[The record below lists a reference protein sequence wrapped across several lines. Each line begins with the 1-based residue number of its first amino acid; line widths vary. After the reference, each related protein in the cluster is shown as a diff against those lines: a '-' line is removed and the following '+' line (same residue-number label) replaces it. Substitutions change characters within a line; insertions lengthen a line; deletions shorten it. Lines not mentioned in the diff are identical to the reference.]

1 MRNCTAPR
9 MLEVRNFSVSYGAA
23 PAISG
28 VNLAVAAG
36 MLAVVGGPNGAG
48 KSTLIN
54 AIGGLH
60 PPDGGT
66 LSILGK
72 SLTGT
77 PAHRYCDYGIAL
89 VPEGRRLFTG
99 LTVLENLELGSY
111 RADARRKR
119 EETLEE
125 VCTMFPV
132 LKERLAAVAGTL
144 SGGQQQMVAIG
155 RALMA
160 RPKLVLLD
168 EPSLG
173 LAPLVVSA
181 IFETVRLL
189 RESGMAILLVEQ
201 NARAALSLADRAYVL
216 SIGRIVASGAA
227 HELAKD
233 QQIQRSYLGG
243 IEQRDNCAGSVDPWR
258 AHVP

>member
-1 MRNCTAPR
+1 

-23 PAISG
+23 PALSG
-28 VNLAVAAG
+28 VNLVVASG
-36 MLAVVGGPNGAG
+36 MLVVVVGPNGAG

-66 LSILGK
+66 LSIHGK
-72 SLTGT
+72 TLMGT

-111 RADARRKR
+111 RSDARRKR
-119 EETLEE
+119 AESLEQ
-125 VCTMFPV
+125 VCAMFPV

-160 RPKLVLLD
+160 RPKLLLLD

-173 LAPLVVSA
+173 LAPLIVAELFRA
-181 IFETVRLL
+181 IRRINAAGV
-189 RESGMAILLVEQ
+189 AVLLVEQ
-201 NARAALSLADRAYVL
+201 NVAAALDLAHRAYVL
-216 SIGRIVASGAA
+216 EEGRIVARGKPR
-227 HELAKD
+227 ELKA
-233 QQIQRSYLGG
+233 QPHIQRAYLGL
-243 IEQRDNCAGSVDPWR
+243 N
-258 AHVP
+258 

>member
-1 MRNCTAPR
+1 

-36 MLAVVGGPNGAG
+36 MLAVVVGPNGAG

-60 PPDGGT
+60 ASNGGT
-66 LSILGK
+66 LSIHGK

-77 PAHRYCDYGIAL
+77 PPHRYCDHGIAL

-111 RADARRKR
+111 RRDARRKR
-119 EETLEE
+119 TETLDQ

-132 LKERLAAVAGTL
+132 LKERLAAEAGTL

-160 RPKLVLLD
+160 RPKLLLLD

-173 LAPLVVSA
+173 LAPLIVGELFRA
-181 IFETVRLL
+181 IRRINAAGV
-189 RESGMAILLVEQ
+189 AILLVEQ
-201 NARAALSLADRAYVL
+201 NVAAALDIAHRAYVL
-216 SIGRIVASGAA
+216 EEGRIVARGKPR
-227 HELAKD
+227 ELAA
-233 QQIQRSYLGG
+233 QPHIQRAYLGL
-243 IEQRDNCAGSVDPWR
+243 N
-258 AHVP
+258 

>member
-1 MRNCTAPR
+1 

-28 VNLAVAAG
+28 VNLAVASG
-36 MLAVVGGPNGAG
+36 MLVVVVGPNGAG

-60 PPDGGT
+60 PPDGGS
-66 LSILGK
+66 LSIYGK
-72 SLTGT
+72 SLMGT

-160 RPKLVLLD
+160 RPKLLLLD

-173 LAPLVVSA
+173 LAPLIVAELFRA
-181 IFETVRLL
+181 IRRINAAGV
-189 RESGMAILLVEQ
+189 AVLLVEQ
-201 NARAALSLADRAYVL
+201 NVAAALNLAHRAYVL
-216 SIGRIVASGAA
+216 EEGRIVAKGKPR
-227 HELAKD
+227 ELAA
-233 QQIQRSYLGG
+233 QPHIQRAYLGL
-243 IEQRDNCAGSVDPWR
+243 
-258 AHVP
+258 H

>member
-1 MRNCTAPR
+1 

-36 MLAVVGGPNGAG
+36 MLVVVVGPNGAG

-60 PPDGGT
+60 PPNGGT
-66 LSILGK
+66 LSIHGK

-77 PAHRYCDYGIAL
+77 PPHRYCDYGIAL

-119 EETLEE
+119 AASLEE

-160 RPKLVLLD
+160 RPKLLLLD

-173 LAPLVVSA
+173 LAPVIVSELFRA
-181 IFETVRLL
+181 IRRINAAGV
-189 RESGMAILLVEQ
+189 AVLLVEQ
-201 NARAALSLADRAYVL
+201 NVAAALDIAHRAYVL
-216 SIGRIVASGAA
+216 EEGRIVARGKPR
-227 HELAKD
+227 ELAA
-233 QQIQRSYLGG
+233 QPHIQRAYLGL
-243 IEQRDNCAGSVDPWR
+243 N
-258 AHVP
+258 

>member
-1 MRNCTAPR
+1 

-36 MLAVVGGPNGAG
+36 MLAVVVGPNGAG
-48 KSTLIN
+48 RSTLIN

-60 PPDGGT
+60 RPDGGA
-66 LSILGK
+66 LSIYGK
-72 SLTGT
+72 SLMGT

-111 RADARRKR
+111 RRDARGKR
-119 EETLEE
+119 AETLDQ
-125 VCTMFPV
+125 VCSLFPV

-160 RPKLVLLD
+160 RPKLLLLD

-173 LAPLVVSA
+173 LAPLIVGELFRA
-181 IFETVRLL
+181 IRRINAAGV
-189 RESGMAILLVEQ
+189 AILLVEQ
-201 NARAALSLADRAYVL
+201 NVAAALDIAHRAYVL
-216 SIGRIVASGAA
+216 EEGRIVARGKPR
-227 HELAKD
+227 ELAA
-233 QQIQRSYLGG
+233 QPHIQRAYLGL
-243 IEQRDNCAGSVDPWR
+243 N
-258 AHVP
+258 

>member
-1 MRNCTAPR
+1 

-28 VNLAVAAG
+28 VNLAVASG
-36 MLAVVGGPNGAG
+36 MLVVVVGPNGAG

-60 PPDGGT
+60 PPDGGS
-66 LSILGK
+66 LSIYGK
-72 SLTGT
+72 SLMGT

-99 LTVLENLELGSY
+99 LTVRENLELGSY

-160 RPKLVLLD
+160 RPKLLLLD

-173 LAPLVVSA
+173 LAPLIVAELFRA
-181 IFETVRLL
+181 IRRINAAGV
-189 RESGMAILLVEQ
+189 AVLLVEQ
-201 NARAALSLADRAYVL
+201 NVAAALNLAHRAYVL
-216 SIGRIVASGAA
+216 EEGRIVAKGKPR
-227 HELAKD
+227 ELAA
-233 QQIQRSYLGG
+233 QPHIQRAYLGL
-243 IEQRDNCAGSVDPWR
+243 
-258 AHVP
+258 H

>member
-1 MRNCTAPR
+1 

-28 VNLAVAAG
+28 VNLAVASG
-36 MLAVVGGPNGAG
+36 MLVVVVGPNGAG

-60 PPDGGT
+60 PPDGGS
-66 LSILGK
+66 LSIYGK
-72 SLTGT
+72 SLMGT

-99 LTVLENLELGSY
+99 LTVRENLELGSY

-119 EETLEE
+119 GETLEE

-160 RPKLVLLD
+160 RPKLLLLD

-173 LAPLVVSA
+173 LAPLIVAELFRA
-181 IFETVRLL
+181 IRRINAAGV
-189 RESGMAILLVEQ
+189 AVLLVEQ
-201 NARAALSLADRAYVL
+201 NVAAALNLAHRAYVL
-216 SIGRIVASGAA
+216 EEGRIVAKGKPR
-227 HELAKD
+227 ELAA
-233 QQIQRSYLGG
+233 QPHIQRAYLGL
-243 IEQRDNCAGSVDPWR
+243 
-258 AHVP
+258 H

>member
-1 MRNCTAPR
+1 

-28 VNLAVAAG
+28 VNLAVASG
-36 MLAVVGGPNGAG
+36 MLVVVVGPNGAG

-60 PPDGGT
+60 PPDGGS
-66 LSILGK
+66 LSIYGK
-72 SLTGT
+72 SLMGT

-99 LTVLENLELGSY
+99 LTVRENLELGSY
-111 RADARRKR
+111 RAAARRKR
-119 EETLEE
+119 GETLEE

-160 RPKLVLLD
+160 RPKLLLLD

-173 LAPLVVSA
+173 LAPLIVAELFRA
-181 IFETVRLL
+181 IRRINAAGV
-189 RESGMAILLVEQ
+189 AVLLVEQ
-201 NARAALSLADRAYVL
+201 NVAAALDLAHRAYVL
-216 SIGRIVASGAA
+216 EEGRIVARGKPR
-227 HELAKD
+227 ELAA
-233 QQIQRSYLGG
+233 QPHIQRAYLGL
-243 IEQRDNCAGSVDPWR
+243 
-258 AHVP
+258 H

>member
-1 MRNCTAPR
+1 

-36 MLAVVGGPNGAG
+36 MLVVVVGPNGAG

-66 LSILGK
+66 LSIHGK

-77 PAHRYCDYGIAL
+77 PPHRYCDYGIAL

-111 RADARRKR
+111 RAEARRMR
-119 EETLEE
+119 AASLEQ
-125 VCTMFPV
+125 VCAMFPV

-160 RPKLVLLD
+160 RPKLLLLD

-173 LAPLVVSA
+173 LAPLIVAELFRA
-181 IFETVRLL
+181 IRRINAAGV
-189 RESGMAILLVEQ
+189 AVLLVEQ
-201 NARAALSLADRAYVL
+201 NVAAALDIAHRAYVL
-216 SIGRIVASGAA
+216 EEGRIVARGKPR
-227 HELAKD
+227 ELAA
-233 QQIQRSYLGG
+233 QPHIQRAYLGL
-243 IEQRDNCAGSVDPWR
+243 
-258 AHVP
+258 H